1 MRDLTLG
8 RVILVAAIAL
18 IGATGLCLVHADE
31 GVPDLCLSLLGVTVG
46 PLLAVL
52 LGLAGSLVP
61 ARVAA
66 YSLSPLDR
74 PAPPPKTA

>member
-1 MRDLTLG
+1 MRSPVLG
-8 RVILVAAIAL
+8 RVMLLVAIV

-52 LGLAGSLVP
+52 LGLAGSFVP
-61 ARVAA
+61 ARVPV
-66 YSLSPLDR
+66 YNLSPLDR